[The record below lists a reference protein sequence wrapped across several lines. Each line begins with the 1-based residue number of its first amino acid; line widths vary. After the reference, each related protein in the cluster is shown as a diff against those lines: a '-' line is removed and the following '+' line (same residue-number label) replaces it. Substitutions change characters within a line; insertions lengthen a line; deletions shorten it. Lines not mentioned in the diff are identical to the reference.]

1 MTIDDCSL
9 VTPTAVPPNSWTG
22 GIINL
27 EPLGGTSCL
36 VEKDALSH
44 LISKRVVLEALKERA
59 TLAELAQKYDLQPM
73 QISKWKREF
82 KDNMTQVFEKP
93 KANEKEELQEREA
106 ELYEQIGRLNMQL
119 EWLKKKIDPFN
130 S

>member
-1 MTIDDCSL
+1 MSRRKRRTF
-9 VTPTAVPPNSWTG
+9 TPDFKA
-22 GIINL
+22 
-27 EPLGGTSCL
+27 
-36 VEKDALSH
+36 
-44 LISKRVVLEALKERA
+44 RVVLEALKERS
-59 TLAELAQKYDLQPM
+59 TIAELAQKYDLQPM

-93 KANEKEELQEREA
+93 KANEKKELQEREA

-119 EWLKKKIDPFN
+119 EWLKKKIDPVN